1 MPQGRPPNYH
11 QAWTPDDLR
20 RLKHLFEEGLPIRE
34 IAKQMGRSQASVSG
48 RATIEKLSRKA
59 QPPSSSS

>member
-20 RLKHLFEEGLPIRE
+20 RLKHLFGEGLPVRE
-34 IAKQMGRSQASVSG
+34 IAKRMGRSQASVSG

-59 QPPSSSS
+59 QPPSSS